1 MNFNH
6 LVEKSDLLSPCVGEK
21 KHQFYPTSHI
31 ESGVG
36 FVAIRFRCERCNRLA
51 TKFMPTDTYSVHQNI
66 IEKYG
71 ERKWTSQ

>member
-6 LVEKSDLLSPCVGEK
+6 LVEKSDLLSSCVGEK
-21 KHQFYPTSHI
+21 KHQYFPTSHI

-36 FVAIRFRCERCNRLA
+36 FVAIRFRCDRCGRLA
-51 TKFMPTDTYSVHQNI
+51 TKFMKTDEYSIHQNI

-71 ERKWTSQ
+71 DKKWK

>member
-6 LVEKSDLLSPCVGEK
+6 LVEKSDLLSSCVGEK

-31 ESGVG
+31 EAGVG
-36 FVAIRFRCERCNRLA
+36 FVSVRFRCERCGRLA
-51 TKFMPTDTYSVHQNI
+51 VKFLSDKEYSIHQNI

-71 ERKWTSQ
+71 DRKWK